1 MMLARWIGVPVIALL
16 AIVLLGL
23 SASPAEAQPA
33 AQSFFHTAAQQYVGG
48 NTQAA
53 RQTVARGLEAHP
65 GDSRL
70 QALRK
75 KLATEDRQEGGRSS
89 PEGASAQKPS
99 GASRGPQGRQ
109 ERSAERG
116 ERRGARSEGQAGP
129 QSSRPEPERPD
140 AEGEP
145 SDAAQP
151 PRRSAQEEGPSR
163 QRSRALTRAQAARL
177 LGALENQEETLLRAV
192 QGQRQE
198 GERVEKDW

>member
-1 MMLARWIGVPVIALL
+1 MTLARWIGAHATALL
-16 AIVLLGL
+16 AAALLVLP
-23 SASPAEAQPA
+23 APPAEAQPA
-33 AQSFFHTAAQQYVGG
+33 AQAFFHTAAQQYVGG

-65 GDSRL
+65 DNSRL

-75 KLATEDRQEGGRSS
+75 KLATDDRQEGGRSS
-89 PEGASAQKPS
+89 PDGASAQQQS

-116 ERRGARSEGQAGP
+116 ERRGDRSEGRAGP
-129 QSSRPEPERPD
+129 QSSRTQPEGPD

-145 SDAAQP
+145 PDAAQP
-151 PRRSAQEEGPSR
+151 PRRSARQEGASR

-192 QGQRQE
+192 QGQVQE

>member
-1 MMLARWIGVPVIALL
+1 MTHARWIGVYATALL
-16 AIVLLGL
+16 AAALLVLP
-23 SASPAEAQPA
+23 APPAEAQPA
-33 AQSFFHTAAQQYVGG
+33 AQTFFHTAAQQYVGG

-65 GDSRL
+65 DDPRL

-89 PEGASAQKPS
+89 PEGASAQQQS

-116 ERRGARSEGQAGP
+116 EKRGDRSEGRAGR
-129 QSSRPEPERPD
+129 QSSRSQPKGPD
-140 AEGEP
+140 ADGEP
-145 SDAAQP
+145 PDAAQT
-151 PRRSAQEEGPSR
+151 PRRPGREEGLSR
-163 QRSRALTRAQAARL
+163 QRVQALTRAQAARL

-192 QGQRQE
+192 QGQVQE